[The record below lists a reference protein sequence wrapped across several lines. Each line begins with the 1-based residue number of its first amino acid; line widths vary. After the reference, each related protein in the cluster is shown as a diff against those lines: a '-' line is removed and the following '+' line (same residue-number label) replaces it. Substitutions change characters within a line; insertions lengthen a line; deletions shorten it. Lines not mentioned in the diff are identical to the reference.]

1 MIIIVESTALAALL
15 HVFLEQF
22 GFYEMVVLLI
32 LLKLNIRIR
41 WAMPPTSGAK
51 WYKYL
56 TVELGFQL
64 GDRHK
69 GHNGGTRTD
78 TSLYMI

>member
-41 WAMPPTSGAK
+41 WSMPPTSGAK

-64 GDRHK
+64 NSK
-69 GHNGGTRTD
+69 ILS
-78 TSLYMI
+78 SLKK